1 MAALSYKSQ
10 VYAEDM
16 EEEQVNRAITI
27 AQEAFATNHQ
37 GIKTYKICF
46 IFIIDCQQ

>member
-1 MAALSYKSQ
+1 MATLSYKSQ

-37 GIKTYKICF
+37 GIKTYEMCF
-46 IFIIDCQQ
+46 IFEIDYQQ